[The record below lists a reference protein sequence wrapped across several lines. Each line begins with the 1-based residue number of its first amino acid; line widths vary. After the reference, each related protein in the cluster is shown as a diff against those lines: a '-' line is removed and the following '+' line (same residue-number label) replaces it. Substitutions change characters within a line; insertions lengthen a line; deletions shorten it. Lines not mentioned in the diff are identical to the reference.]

1 MICKGPFATYHNAAN
16 EFERKNRFSMH
27 KEISMHNMENVK
39 KRVKYYD
46 LAVIHYHQG
55 MKCL

>member
-16 EFERKNRFSMH
+16 EFERKSRFLMH

-39 KRVKYYD
+39 KKSNIMIW
-46 LAVIHYHQG
+46 LLSIIT
-55 MKCL
+55 KE